1 MAKKTWAEKLN
12 NGHEPKVEIVEKDFS
27 WVKAGT
33 KILIVNPIVMKEQI
47 EAIPHGQQ
55 KTVPQIREELAQQFG
70 ADMTCPMSSGIFVRI
85 VAEAAWDEHL
95 AGKSLEEI
103 TPFWRVIQPND
114 KVVAKLICGANFIK
128 QMRQEEGINA

>member
-12 NGHEPKVEIVEKDFS
+12 NGHEPKVEVVDKDFS

-33 KILIVNPIVMKEQI
+33 KILIVNPIVIKEQI
-47 EAIPHGQQ
+47 EAIPRGQQ
-55 KTVPQIREELAQQFG
+55 KTVPHIRDELAQQFG

-95 AGKSLEEI
+95 AGKPLEKI
-103 TPFWRVIQPND
+103 TPFWRVVDPASPLAN
-114 KVVAKLICGANFIK
+114 KLACGAEFVNE
-128 QMRQEEGINA
+128 MRRKEGIA

>member
-12 NGHEPKVEIVEKDFS
+12 NGHEPKVEVVEKDFS

-33 KILIVNPIVMKEQI
+33 KILIVNPLVIKEQI
-47 EAIPHGQQ
+47 EAIPRGQQ
-55 KTVPQIREELAQQFG
+55 KAVPQIREELAQQFG

-95 AGKSLEEI
+95 AGKPLEEI
-103 TPFWRVIQPND
+103 TPFWRVVDPNSTL
-114 KVVAKLICGANFIK
+114 AKKLRCGPEFLVE
-128 QMRQEEGINA
+128 MRAKERIS

>member
-1 MAKKTWAEKLN
+1 MGKKSWAEKLN
-12 NGHEPKVEIVEKDFS
+12 NGHEPKVEVVEKDFS

-33 KILIVNPIVMKEQI
+33 KILIVNPLVIKEQI

-55 KTVPQIREELAQQFG
+55 KTVPQIREELAEQFG

-95 AGKSLEEI
+95 AGKPLEEI
-103 TPFWRVIQPND
+103 TPFWRVVDPASPLAN
-114 KVVAKLICGANFIK
+114 KLSCGAEFVNE
-128 QMRQEEGINA
+128 MRSKEGIA

>member
-27 WVKAGT
+27 WVKTGT

-55 KTVPQIREELAQQFG
+55 KTVPQIREELAVQFG

-85 VAEAAWDEHL
+85 VAEAAWEEHL
-95 AGKSLEEI
+95 SGKPQEEI
-103 TPFWRVIQPND
+103 TPFWRVVDPASPLAN
-114 KVVAKLICGANFIK
+114 KLACGAEFVNE
-128 QMRQEEGINA
+128 MRSKEGIA